1 MVDKNLYYFEADV
14 GKKVYE
20 IEHETTYV
28 TKWQVVAEDRDQAFD
43 IWLEQSKEGL
53 KTEDG
58 INCVCSYVKD
68 YGQIGDTKEIAEI
81 KYNKKT
87 RSVTIFYKLI
97 KNII

>member
-1 MVDKNLYYFEADV
+1 MVDKNVDYFEADV

-43 IWLEQSKEGL
+43 IWLENSKEDL

-58 INCVCSYVKD
+58 TNCVCSYVKD
-68 YGQIGDTKEIAEI
+68 YTQIGKTQVIAEI
-81 KYNKKT
+81 KHNKEDDE
-87 RSVTIFYKLI
+87 VYAE
-97 KNII
+97 